1 MMHQRRPYSDI
12 VKPDAVNSRVYTD
25 PSIFADELEKIF
37 DARWMYVGHESEVP
51 DPGDFKRSAIG
62 LQPVILVR
70 DKQHDVHVFFNR
82 CSHRAATICQAQ
94 AGGADN
100 FRCEYHG
107 WTYDLDGTLTHIPYA
122 DAYTD
127 VDQTKLGLATP
138 RQVDEYRG
146 FYFACVH
153 GTTTRLAD
161 YLGKPVRDQIDL
173 FCDLSPVGRIRVQ
186 AGSAKLTYAGNWKL
200 QMENSIDGYH
210 VNFTHQSFIK
220 WSAKTNG
227 QRLTLFD
234 ADSPAQCRALG
245 RGHSML
251 DFRNFHLLPARK
263 QAHVGRLQKTPW
275 GREYYADLVA
285 AHGQDR
291 ADEVIAIGGTH
302 MSVFP
307 NLMLLNQQVRNIRP
321 IDATRT
327 EVDLAPALLEAVPD
341 EVNQLRLRQFE
352 GFYTPLGGG
361 IHDDIEMFNRV
372 ADGVRGSANAWLMF
386 KRGLGREVVM
396 EDGTISG
403 HVSDEVS
410 QREMWRHWLE
420 VMSTDA

>member
-1 MMHQRRPYSDI
+1 MTQHRAYCDI
-12 VKPDAVNSRVYTD
+12 VKPDAVNSCVYTE
-25 PSIFADELEKIF
+25 PSILADELNKIF
-37 DARWMYVGHESEVP
+37 DAQWVYIGHESEVP
-51 DPGDFKRSAIG
+51 NPGDFKRSSIG
-62 LQPVILVR
+62 LQSVILVR
-70 DKQHDVHVFFNR
+70 DKRADVHVFFNR
-82 CSHRAATICQAQ
+82 CSHRAATVCQDE
-94 AGGADN
+94 AGNAEH

-107 WTYDLDGTLTHIPYA
+107 WTYDLDGTLAHLPYA

-127 VDQTKLGLATP
+127 LDQSASGLREP
-138 RQVDEYRG
+138 SQVDEYRG
-146 FYFACVH
+146 FYFACVR
-153 GTTTRLAD
+153 GTSNSLHEF
-161 YLGKPVRDQIDL
+161 LGKPVRDQIDL
-173 FCDLSPVGRIRVQ
+173 FCDLSPLGRIRVQ
-186 AGSAKLTYAGNWKL
+186 AGAAKLTYSGNWKL

-210 VNFTHQSFIK
+210 VNFTHQSFVK
-220 WSAKTNG
+220 WSARSSG

-251 DFRNFHLLPARK
+251 DFRNFHLLPARRE
-263 QAHVGRLQKTPW
+263 AHVARLQQTNW
-275 GREYYADLVA
+275 GQKYYQDMVA

-291 ADEVIAIGGTH
+291 AEEVIAIGGTH

-307 NLMLLNQQVRNIRP
+307 NLVLLNQQVRNIRP
-321 IDATRT
+321 IDATKT
-327 EVDLAPALLEAVPD
+327 EVDLAPALLDGVPD
-341 EVNQLRLRQFE
+341 ELNQLRLRQFE

-372 ADGVRGSANAWLMF
+372 ADGVRGAADAWLIF

-396 EDGTISG
+396 EDGTVAG

-420 VMSTDA
+420 VMSASA